1 MYHNNQKELFD
12 LFRDNQY
19 KLNQRPS
26 SQAWRRLESRLDTHQ
41 NRTRISFVRHLS
53 MAAAVAA
60 LLALVFA
67 ISIFFDHN
75 GHDDMAEREQQLNFV
90 LEELDQRDA
99 DEGALKVVEFSRQY
113 QDRMRNPIEEG
124 SEKKKIVLSLPKS

>member
-1 MYHNNQKELFD
+1 MRDDNQKELFN
-12 LFRDNQY
+12 LFRDNQH
-19 KLNQRPS
+19 KLDQKPS
-26 SQAWRRLESRLDTHQ
+26 NQAWRRLESRLDAHQ

-53 MAAAVAA
+53 MAAAIAA
-60 LLALVFA
+60 LLALIFA
-67 ISIFFDHN
+67 ISIFLDHGN
-75 GHDDMAEREQQLNFV
+75 HHNMAEREQQLNFV

-124 SEKKKIVLSLPKS
+124 TEKKKIVLSSPKS